1 MSQAQKHGLAG
12 RRLLNVMENITSR
25 AVPSFRHGLDSSL
38 AMETFSIKPLER
50 FDGISCS
57 WYVNGDTRPYS
68 PKRVF
73 HCVQSNS
80 TQAVKQLLVSVV
92 IPASLYNQID
102 YQLIGVATR
111 IMFAAFD
118 NSSLFPSN
126 LDVTQVI
133 GCKFLGAKRNL
144 NLTDPVLVSIN
155 LDPVRMKTHEVTPVV
170 WDQFSNGGF
179 GGWTTD
185 YCQKLGQSRNLVK
198 FTCSRI
204 GYYGLRYDL
213 NKNDQDM
220 YHSKWHHPMIYIS
233 GGISGILIVLTQVIF
248 ASKRLILSMAYEMK
262 HALLNTWITSCI
274 QLYFYIFGIYQV
286 GNETTCR
293 IVAFLLHHLLISS
306 LLWLLTGVYIIYC
319 KVRKLFNIFEISQL
333 EFFISK
339 GMRNVFFIK
348 VKLLK
353 MLLDLSVWI

>member
-1 MSQAQKHGLAG
+1 
-12 RRLLNVMENITSR
+12 
-25 AVPSFRHGLDSSL
+25 
-38 AMETFSIKPLER
+38 
-50 FDGISCS
+50 
-57 WYVNGDTRPYS
+57 
-68 PKRVF
+68 
-73 HCVQSNS
+73 
-80 TQAVKQLLVSVV
+80 
-92 IPASLYNQID
+92 
-102 YQLIGVATR
+102 
-111 IMFAAFD
+111 
-118 NSSLFPSN
+118 
-126 LDVTQVI
+126 
-133 GCKFLGAKRNL
+133 
-144 NLTDPVLVSIN
+144 
-155 LDPVRMKTHEVTPVV
+155 
-170 WDQFSNGGF
+170 
-179 GGWTTD
+179 
-185 YCQKLGQSRNLVK
+185 
-198 FTCSRI
+198 
-204 GYYGLRYDL
+204 
-213 NKNDQDM
+213 M
-220 YHSKWHHPMIYIS
+220 YHSKWHHPMIYVS